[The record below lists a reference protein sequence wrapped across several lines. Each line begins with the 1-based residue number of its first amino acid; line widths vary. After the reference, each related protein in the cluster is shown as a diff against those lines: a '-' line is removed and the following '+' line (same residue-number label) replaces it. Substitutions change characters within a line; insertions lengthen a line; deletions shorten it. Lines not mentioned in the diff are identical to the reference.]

1 MTDYEKQAIGML
13 RSCFPRPRYFVY
25 RIEQKRKNE
34 AGLLWNLDFCVTIGG
49 STLVAIFKLLR
60 EDTTLSNLDQRMRDA
75 YAIFSLDRETNEGSL
90 HYRNLQHRML
100 LVPDQVMRDLGTEGY
115 RPYHYAFERLKVE
128 IDRLGEAAETLKRY
142 RREIEESGL

>member
-13 RSCFPRPRYFVY
+13 RRCFPRPRYFVY
-25 RIEQKRKNE
+25 RIDQKRKNE

-75 YAIFSLDRETNEGSL
+75 YAVFALDHETNDESL
-90 HYRNLQHRML
+90 HYRSLQHRML

-115 RPYHYAFERLKVE
+115 QPYRYAFERLKVE
-128 IDRLGEAAETLKRY
+128 LERLGEAAERLKRY